1 MYLDTP
7 LPHTSAAPTQQQH
20 TDLFGDDDDVD
31 RAASPPS
38 ESGSESR
45 DIARLRRTHT
55 TQGYRDGIA
64 RGKSTHL
71 QDGFDE
77 GYSLG
82 GRFGLLTGWVLGVAE
97 GLRDEKL
104 RAEAA
109 AGLALEKI
117 FAREYF
123 DETGVWKYEVG
134 GVGEET
140 LDRVVE
146 RHPVVVEW
154 VGRVKEEAR
163 RRGLVVVGL
172 GEEEG
177 EAEGGS

>member
-1 MYLDTP
+1 MYLDAP
-7 LPHTSAAPTQQQH
+7 IAHSSALAAH
-20 TDLFGDDDDVD
+20 TDLFGDPD
-31 RAASPPS
+31 SPDSPS
-38 ESGSESR
+38 DIPSAQPPDESR
-45 DIARLRRTHT
+45 DVARLRRTHT

-64 RGKSTHL
+64 HGKTSHL

-104 RAEAA
+104 CAEAA
-109 AGLALEKI
+109 AELTLEKI

-123 DETGVWKYEVG
+123 DEKGVWKYDAGEG
-134 GVGEET
+134 EEET

-146 RHPVVVEW
+146 RHPVLVRW
-154 VGRVKEEAR
+154 VCRVQEEAR
-163 RRGLVVVGL
+163 RRGLEVVGL
-172 GEEEG
+172 GEE
-177 EAEGGS
+177 AEVGGG

>member
-1 MYLDTP
+1 MYLDAS
-7 LPHTSAAPTQQQH
+7 LAHTSPAPTQP
-20 TDLFGDDDDVD
+20 TDLFGDVD
-31 RAASPPS
+31 RAPSPP
-38 ESGSESR
+38 SESR

-104 RAEAA
+104 CAEATA
-109 AGLALEKI
+109 ELALEKI
-117 FAREYF
+117 FGKEYF
-123 DETGVWKYEVG
+123 DERGVWKYE
-134 GVGEET
+134 VGEET

-146 RHPVVVEW
+146 RHPVVVKW
-154 VGRVKEEAR
+154 VRRVKEEAR
-163 RRGLVVVGL
+163 RRGLEVVGL
-172 GEEEG
+172 GEEEEG
-177 EAEGGS
+177 EGGP